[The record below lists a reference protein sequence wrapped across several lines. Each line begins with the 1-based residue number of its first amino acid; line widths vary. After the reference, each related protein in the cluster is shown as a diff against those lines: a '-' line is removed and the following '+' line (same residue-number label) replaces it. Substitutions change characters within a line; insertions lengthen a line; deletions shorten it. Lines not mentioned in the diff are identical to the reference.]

1 MERIRLA
8 LAAVLGA
15 ACLAACSSPITPA
28 IPLLTTAKPVTSAPP
43 SAATTKPAT
52 TKPAPFTPP
61 ASPVKVTAACP
72 FLGTA
77 ELQELLG
84 TSEDLMATEQPP
96 DETYVPDTEF
106 QCRYEGKYVHP
117 WLLDLWIISATG
129 SYPPAKALE
138 NSKKDCGGPVTAVPG
153 AGEGAYFCDLAGS
166 GDAEMIITGKRI
178 HGQNR
183 LAIAYVVKHRKEVYS
198 RLAVLLGARI

>member
-8 LAAVLGA
+8 LAVVPVA

-28 IPLLTTAKPVTSAPP
+28 IPLLTTPKPVTSAPTA
-43 SAATTKPAT
+43 AATT
-52 TKPAPFTPP
+52 TKPPPFTPP

-84 TSEDLMATEQPP
+84 TSEDLLATEQPP

-117 WLLDLWIISATG
+117 WLLDLWIISSAR

-153 AGEGAYFCDLAGS
+153 AGEGAYFCDLAGT
-166 GDAEMIITGKRI
+166 GNAEMIITGKHV

-183 LAIAYVVKHRKEVYS
+183 LAIAYLVKHRKEVYA
-198 RLAVLLGARI
+198 RLAVLLGERI